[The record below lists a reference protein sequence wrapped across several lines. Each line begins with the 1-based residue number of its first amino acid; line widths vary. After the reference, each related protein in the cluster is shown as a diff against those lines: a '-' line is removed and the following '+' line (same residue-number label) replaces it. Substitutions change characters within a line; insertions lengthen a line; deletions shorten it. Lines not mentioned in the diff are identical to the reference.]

1 VEEEEEKEKE
11 KEEEVS
17 IKMEESILR
26 FLITLGNLELNLWAV
41 FATGGMGVE

>member
-1 VEEEEEKEKE
+1 VEEEEKEKE
-11 KEEEVS
+11 EELS

-41 FATGGMGVE
+41 FATGGMGAE